1 MVAFRDLHL
10 HENYRCVAII
20 SLVKSGVEMEG
31 KKACCFAEEEV
42 TQVRRAPTLYH
53 QEYGNDCRSLS
64 KI

>member
-1 MVAFRDLHL
+1 M
-10 HENYRCVAII
+10 
-20 SLVKSGVEMEG
+20 KSGVEMEG

-53 QEYGNDCRSLS
+53 DVDQEYGNDCRSSS